1 MNTKPVK
8 NVYRG
13 IINNREII
21 LVDKENGGKADGLNV
36 GINYSKYPIFVA
48 IDADSVLE
56 SESIKKIV
64 SPFMKNINTVAVG
77 GNIKISNYITI
88 KDGKVVKKDTP
99 KNVIVA
105 FQIVEYLRSFL
116 SSRMTWDKMNM
127 NLIISG
133 AFGAFNKSVIIEM
146 GGYQNNTIGED
157 MELVM
162 RIHKKYLKSKK
173 PYYIAYAPDAICYTQ
188 APNSLQGLKTQRKR
202 WQIGLIHSMSLHKNM
217 FLNYKWFLAKAY
229 FFLFEMVTP
238 IVELIGMITV
248 PITFLL
254 GVINIDFLLLYF
266 FLMFVY
272 GFVISLTSILL
283 DTYAFKN
290 DINKKEMV
298 ILILSSLFEPLG
310 YRQIIS
316 LYRIY
321 AFIGYK
327 KNKHSWGS
335 IKRTK
340 NN

>member
-1 MNTKPVK
+1 
-8 NVYRG
+8 
-13 IINNREII
+13 
-21 LVDKENGGKADGLNV
+21 
-36 GINYSKYPIFVA
+36 
-48 IDADSVLE
+48 
-56 SESIKKIV
+56 
-64 SPFMKNINTVAVG
+64 
-77 GNIKISNYITI
+77 
-88 KDGKVVKKDTP
+88 
-99 KNVIVA
+99 
-105 FQIVEYLRSFL
+105 
-116 SSRMTWDKMNM
+116 M